1 MGQLIKR
8 RDGDDHRAAGYANLR
23 RGDRRDSARR
33 RAGHR
38 HAQVLG
44 SARHRTDICRARR
57 SVSRQ
62 RECDQPDQRTAQLLP
77 QSGFI
82 GSDSLT
88 YQAIDSGGASQP
100 ATASITVPPPP
111 PRPVA
116 SIVGPARVT
125 VGQPVKYNASVIDS
139 IGTPNAF
146 RWTFAGRRIGSGPT
160 LTHVFAK
167 PGSRGLA
174 LHVSDSAGNIII
186 ATLNVTATSPR
197 LKIKLDFHAEFSIPP
212 KDTKFASMIAR
223 AVPIG
228 TSIQFVC
235 SGPGCPFAHR
245 GYEVTAR
252 TTCHQKRCKKRSTSR
267 PDSRDVDLTS
277 PVNGARLPIGTVLTI
292 TFRKPLAIGQVY
304 ILTIGAVGPTTRK
317 ACIPVGKTRAASRC

>member
-1 MGQLIKR
+1 MGVHPTGADVRRRVLGDRCRRRLHLGPPELHRRSRRGAQILNRYRSRAREHQRNRQRRCDGRLHVAERLQRAGLVHLQGHRPVGQLIKR

-82 GSDSLT
+82 GSDSFT

-111 PRPVA
+111 PRPIA

-146 RWTFAGRRIGSGPT
+146 R
-160 LTHVFAK
+160 
-167 PGSRGLA
+167 
-174 LHVSDSAGNIII
+174 
-186 ATLNVTATSPR
+186 
-197 LKIKLDFHAEFSIPP
+197 
-212 KDTKFASMIAR
+212 
-223 AVPIG
+223 
-228 TSIQFVC
+228 
-235 SGPGCPFAHR
+235 
-245 GYEVTAR
+245 
-252 TTCHQKRCKKRSTSR
+252 
-267 PDSRDVDLTS
+267 
-277 PVNGARLPIGTVLTI
+277 
-292 TFRKPLAIGQVY
+292 
-304 ILTIGAVGPTTRK
+304 
-317 ACIPVGKTRAASRC
+317 